1 MNSFATGLFLLTMLC
16 FSPVIAT
23 IKQSNIYTVM
33 DEIFDG
39 YKPYARPVK
48 SSATVTI
55 VHVSFNLMSINSVD
69 EKPQTM
75 SQSLYLRLHWIDE
88 HLAWNPS
95 EHGGLD
101 SLIVPQDKIWLPD
114 IIISPFAGK
123 MQRLG
128 YNELPVVVE
137 SSGQISWQPSGV
149 FTTRCAMD
157 ITFYPFDKQFC
168 QLRLELWASS
178 TRDAILTLSELRP
191 VIRDNLVENSE
202 WELVDVIP
210 EQKNETLSDET
221 VNSIVMLSYTLRR
234 RPMFVTLTVVL
245 PTVLLALLST
255 LVFAL
260 PAESGQLCLALWCIC
275 ILHCLRLV
283 FPFWFLVCLFVCL
296 FVCLLLFCLVVIYIL
311 HYFRLSNSL
320 VICVL
325 FFGVFVFFVVF
336 ALYFSVLFVCLLL
349 LLFCLLVV
357 YILPYFRLSNSL
369 VSCILLHVMI
379 AFFVIFSLHTD

>member
-1 MNSFATGLFLLTMLC
+1 MLC

-23 IKQSNIYTVM
+23 VKESNIYTVM

-137 SSGQISWQPSGV
+137 SSGQITWHPSGV

-191 VIRDNLVENSE
+191 VVRDNLVENSE

-260 PAESGQLCLALWCIC
+260 PAESGQLCLALWCVC

-283 FPFWFLVCLFVCL
+283 FLFCFLVWLFVC
-296 FVCLLLFCLVVIYIL
+296 
-311 HYFRLSNSL
+311 
-320 VICVL
+320 
-325 FFGVFVFFVVF
+325 
-336 ALYFSVLFVCLLL
+336 LFVCLLL
-349 LLFCLLVV
+349 LLFCLVVV
-357 YILPYFRLSNSL
+357 YYFRLSNSL
-369 VSCILLHVMI
+369 VSCVLFFGVFVFFIVFALYFVVLFVCLFVCCCCFVCLLFIVFIIFVCPTVWSVAFCCLVCLHSSLSFLCIL
-379 AFFVIFSLHTD
+379 TN